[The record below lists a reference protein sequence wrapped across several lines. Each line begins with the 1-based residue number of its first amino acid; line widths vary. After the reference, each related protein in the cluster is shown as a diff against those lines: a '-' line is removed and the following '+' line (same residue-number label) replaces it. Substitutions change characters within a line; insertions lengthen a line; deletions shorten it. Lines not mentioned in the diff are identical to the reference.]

1 MLAASSDSLCAN
13 DQPRQAP
20 HRQTQALQAFA
31 NAPDLRGVADTAAL
45 TRWRIGIGALA
56 KVCDHAA
63 YRQVGDGVGDERA
76 SVEDLAA
83 LQAAVLRSHDEFL
96 PPVQDRRSLRVMD
109 RLQRLHLSWLAI
121 PWILVDA
128 VRMFMVGHPRRMFAG
143 HQQTVHLYRQLSGE
157 EPYLA
162 RAEVWRIIEQ
172 LGMLDERVHR
182 LGSDRPG
189 APRGADRA
197 ELEAAAAALIGYYLA
212 GRRTEDQLLRGV
224 QAAWAECEEL
234 HEQQLQRDLERGRR
248 GRRRDLAE
256 AEPRLQAATDRYL
269 VAWRRWFDQQAH
281 QGTSA
286 GSSDR

>member
-1 MLAASSDSLCAN
+1 
-13 DQPRQAP
+13 
-20 HRQTQALQAFA
+20 
-31 NAPDLRGVADTAAL
+31 
-45 TRWRIGIGALA
+45 
-56 KVCDHAA
+56 VCDHAA
-63 YRQVGDGVGDERA
+63 YRLVGDGVGDERA
-76 SVEDLAA
+76 SAEDLAA

-96 PPVQDRRSLRVMD
+96 RPVWESRRSLGVMG

-121 PWILVDA
+121 PWILVDS
-128 VRMFMVGHPRRMFAG
+128 VRLVLFGHPRRMFAA
-143 HQQTVHLYRQLSGE
+143 HQQAVRLYRQLSGE

-162 RAEVWRIIEQ
+162 RAEVWQIIEH
-172 LGMLDERVHR
+172 LGMLDERVRR
-182 LGSDRPG
+182 LDGDRPG

-212 GRRTEDQLLRGV
+212 GRRSDDQLLGGV
-224 QAAWAECEEL
+224 QAAWAEFEEL

-256 AEPRLQAATDRYL
+256 AEPRVQAATDRYL
-269 VAWRRWFDQQAH
+269 VAWRRWFDQQGH

>member
-1 MLAASSDSLCAN
+1 
-13 DQPRQAP
+13 
-20 HRQTQALQAFA
+20 
-31 NAPDLRGVADTAAL
+31 
-45 TRWRIGIGALA
+45 
-56 KVCDHAA
+56 VCDHAA
-63 YRQVGDGVGDERA
+63 YRLVGDGVGDERA

-96 PPVQDRRSLRVMD
+96 RPVRDRRSLRAMD
-109 RLQRLHLSWLAI
+109 RLQRLHLSWLAV

-128 VRMFMVGHPRRMFAG
+128 VRMGLFGHPRRMFAA
-143 HQQTVHLYRQLSGE
+143 QEQAVRLYRQLSGKD
-157 EPYLA
+157 PDMA
-162 RAEVWRIIEQ
+162 RAEIWRIGHQ
-172 LGMLDERVHR
+172 LGVLDEGV
-182 LGSDRPG
+182 GGVEGGRPG

-224 QAAWAECEEL
+224 HAAWAECEEL
-234 HEQQLQRDLERGRR
+234 HEQQLQRNLERGRR

-256 AEPRLQAATDRYL
+256 AEPRMQAATERYL
-269 VAWRRWFDQQAH
+269 VAWRRWFDRQAH